1 MNRQL
6 LAKINRALETTKAEY
21 LAPVTKEAIQ
31 KRLSEELNWADADP
45 DRWACIKLLSDI
57 MVKARSAGIVT
68 SPGYGYLTCSFL
80 LYLAGVTR
88 VNPVEWGLPFS
99 RFLRTFGPDNDL
111 VLETGT
117 GGIDVAKTVLQNR
130 DEIVSETEPGVFQ
143 INFMDGNLNGPFH
156 LHIIE
161 YAVLDRFPNTIKDG
175 WHRLDEATLHHFR
188 RGTTDGAIWFES
200 DKMREWLTEFGPE
213 SMSDL
218 VLLRALYYP
227 GRIELFPEIL
237 RRKLNPSGIPST
249 GNIAADR
256 ILRDSYGVLVYQE
269 QALLLQETGCP
280 VDTPLKDLALKG
292 HEVARTMLSV
302 EAIWPRR
309 TKTSLR

>member
-1 MNRQL
+1 
-6 LAKINRALETTKAEY
+6 
-21 LAPVTKEAIQ
+21 
-31 KRLSEELNWADADP
+31 
-45 DRWACIKLLSDI
+45 
-57 MVKARSAGIVT
+57 
-68 SPGYGYLTCSFL
+68 
-80 LYLAGVTR
+80 
-88 VNPVEWGLPFS
+88 VEWGLPFS
-99 RFLRTFGPDNDL
+99 RFLRSFGPDYEI

-117 GGIDVAKTVLQNR
+117 GGIAVAEKVMQNR
-130 DEIVSETEPGVFQ
+130 DEIITETEPGVFQ
-143 INFMDGNLNGPFH
+143 INFMDGNLNGPFL

-280 VDTPLKDLALKG
+280 VDTPLKDPALKG

-309 TKTSLR
+309 TKTSLQ

>member
-1 MNRQL
+1 MNKQL
-6 LAKINRALETTKAEY
+6 LAKINRALEATKAEY

-156 LHIIE
+156 LHLIE

-175 WHRLDEATLHHFR
+175 WHRQDEATLRHFR

-269 QALLLQETGCP
+269 QALLLKETGCP